1 MGYTLYVGW
10 LIRHKG
16 LVHMTIEEYKEMY
29 RENCLEGGFAMSS
42 EGFAEFVAYRK
53 RVEKYFEKMKDSS

>member
-1 MGYTLYVGW
+1 
-10 LIRHKG
+10 
-16 LVHMTIEEYKEMY
+16 MTTEEYKEMY

-53 RVEKYFEKMKDSS
+53 RVEKYFENNPDSS

>member
-1 MGYTLYVGW
+1 
-10 LIRHKG
+10 
-16 LVHMTIEEYKEMY
+16 MTTEEYKEMY

-53 RVEKYFEKMKDSS
+53 RVEKYFEKRAESS

>member
-1 MGYTLYVGW
+1 
-10 LIRHKG
+10 
-16 LVHMTIEEYKEMY
+16 MTTEEYKEMY

-42 EGFAEFVAYRK
+42 EVFAEFVAYRK